1 MSLEKWAEYGWLRA
15 EPTSPEE
22 IGDLLGIVVRD
33 LHDAG
38 VEAISEDRR
47 FEAAFNAARTAANV
61 ALRACGYR
69 TAAQLGHHLRTVES
83 LELTMQA
90 DPRLI
95 QKMRVFSKKRN
106 ATSYDSAGHVSDQEL
121 EEVIRVANELQKSVT
136 AWLRENHPELTRGSG
151 WAEERVGRRESLS
164 YDPSG

>member
-22 IGDLLGIVVRD
+22 IADLLGIVIRD
-33 LHDAG
+33 LHDAR

-47 FEAAFNAARTAANV
+47 FEAAFNAARTVANV

-69 TAAQLGHHLRTVES
+69 TVVQLGHHLKTVES
-83 LELTMQA
+83 LELTIQA

-106 ATSYDSAGHVSDQEL
+106 ATSYDSAGNVSDQEL
-121 EEVIRVANELQKSVT
+121 AEVIRVADELQQRVT
-136 AWLRENHPELTRGSG
+136 AWLRENHPELTKG
-151 WAEERVGRRESLS
+151 
-164 YDPSG
+164 

>member
-22 IGDLLGIVVRD
+22 IADLLGIVSRD
-33 LHDAG
+33 LQDAK

-69 TAAQLGHHLRTVES
+69 TVTQVGHHLKTVES

-106 ATSYDSAGHVSDQEL
+106 ATSYDSSGNVSNQEL
-121 EEVIRVANELQKSVT
+121 EEAIRVANELQHSVT
-136 AWLRENHPELTRGSG
+136 VWLRENHPGLT
-151 WAEERVGRRESLS
+151 
-164 YDPSG
+164 